1 MSYSIIKIKDIF
13 TKNTLKNKKK
23 YKLNVLNC
31 FRALIL
37 TIRATRSFVLISPKI
52 KLYKL

>member
-23 YKLNVLNC
+23 YKLNC